1 MAFKSVEEFMEIY
14 KRDPA
19 RANKLLSEAVSQGK
33 EPISKENLGYS
44 KEALMRRAK
53 GMTQPRKSYRKKRMP
68 RSKPAPSFPGPQYP
82 TTK

>member
-19 RANKLLSEAVSQGK
+19 RANKLLSEALSQGK
-33 EPISKENLGYS
+33 KPISKENSGYS

-53 GMTQPRKSYRKKRMP
+53 GMTQPRKLPRKKRMP
-68 RSKPAPSFPGPQYP
+68 RPKPAPPFPGSRYP